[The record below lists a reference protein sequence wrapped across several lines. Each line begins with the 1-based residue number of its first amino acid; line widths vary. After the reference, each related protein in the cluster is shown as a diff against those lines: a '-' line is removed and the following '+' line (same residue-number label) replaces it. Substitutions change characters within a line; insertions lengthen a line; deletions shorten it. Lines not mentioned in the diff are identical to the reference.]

1 MRDFTSA
8 EADAIDQWHAENDG
22 PHGFECADNT
32 RVATVGNQDEEIEY
46 DKTQQS
52 GCCGSVDVE
61 LVTADGVKFLYGFNY
76 GH

>member
-1 MRDFTSA
+1 MRDITKA
-8 EADAIDQWHAENDG
+8 ESDAIDQWHDTDG
-22 PHGFECADNT
+22 GWDYECSDNT
-32 RVATVGNQDEEIEY
+32 RIATVGNRDEEIEY
-46 DKTQQS
+46 DKASQS